1 MGNFVAFWDFPSQ
14 LSSSDTKSTFRTKTE
29 VDGEEVNNRLKLF
42 YWHFVQGNRLFL
54 ADISIVDR
62 DLFLDMLTFSWLK
75 AIISLYNDSGT
86 IECSCG
92 METEKSRMLLEAS
105 AWTENS
111 SILILSWYDIYK
123 LRNTVN
129 FFSC

>member
-1 MGNFVAFWDFPSQ
+1 MGNFVAFRDFPSQ
-14 LSSSDTKSTFRTKTE
+14 LSSPDTKSTFRTKTE

-75 AIISLYNDSGT
+75 AIISLYNYSGT
-86 IECSCG
+86 IEC
-92 METEKSRMLLEAS
+92 
-105 AWTENS
+105 
-111 SILILSWYDIYK
+111 
-123 LRNTVN
+123 
-129 FFSC
+129 